1 MSWLDMLI
9 AVLRGATGAGSA
21 AQGAASAARQAEWE
35 KALKHDRL
43 PAFVTARL
51 EQATAGKTPWIA
63 TMTPAELALAR
74 RRGVRPLAMVSG
86 TCFYHYGYSW
96 TKGHSEGWHTALAR
110 LREEALAVGA
120 NAVVDVKLR
129 TSHVRLGASMDY
141 TVIGTAVRIDGLQP
155 SSDPIVATVPA
166 LEFVRLLESGILPV
180 GIAIGAHYQWLTPRS
195 RYQTMAMS
203 SWWNQ
208 PLSEL
213 GNFWE
218 SVRRKALRE
227 LYDDTRRLGTGVLAH
242 THFGQILKAEGGD
255 KQPPRFLGRHIV
267 IGTVIDERR
276 SGANRPLE
284 IRPVVDMRDAAS
296 PLLAAA
302 ANRHNAYPV
311 REEGGEI

>member
-9 AVLRGATGAGSA
+9 AVLRGAAGAGTA
-21 AQGAASAARQAEWE
+21 AQDAASAARQEEWQ

-43 PAFVTARL
+43 PDFVTARL
-51 EQATAGKTPWIA
+51 HEAAAGKTPWIA

-86 TCFYHYGYSW
+86 TCFYHYGFSW
-96 TKGHSEGWHTALAR
+96 TKGHSEGWHMALAR

-141 TVIGTAVRIDGLQP
+141 TVIGTAVRIDGLTP

-195 RYQTMAMS
+195 RYQTVAMS

-255 KQPPRFLGRHIV
+255 KQPPRFLGRHII
-267 IGTVIDERR
+267 IGTVIDEHR

-296 PLLAAA
+296 PLLAPATHG
-302 ANRHNAYPV
+302 HNAYPV